1 MSKCSNLRPSVRIPA
16 RAIPRRVRGFTVTEM
31 VVTVAIAA
39 ILSVVAV
46 PSFQGLIANQ
56 RAKTYASSLYAT
68 LAKAR
73 SKAIGLNGN
82 VTLNPAAGGWGNGWQ
97 MNDPIGN
104 ALDNAGV
111 AQGVTINLT
120 GPAAVTYTA
129 SGRLPAGT
137 AAPVFQITTT
147 SGSTT
152 IYQCVSVDLG
162 GRPYMVAAS
171 TC

>member
-1 MSKCSNLRPSVRIPA
+1 LSKCSSLRPPVRIPA

-73 SKAIGLNGN
+73 SKAVALNGN

-97 MNDPIGN
+97 MNDPNGN
-104 ALDNAGV
+104 ALDNAGA
-111 AQGVTINLT
+111 AQGVTIA
-120 GPAAVTYTA
+120 GPAVVTYTA
-129 SGRLPAGT
+129 SGRLQAG

-147 SGSTT
+147 SGVTT

>member
-1 MSKCSNLRPSVRIPA
+1 MGKLKKFLA
-16 RAIPRRVRGFTVTEM
+16 RQKIQLARERRKERGEAAFNSGLWSHGELSTRNY
-31 VVTVAIAA
+31 ASYSDYIAH
-39 ILSVVAV
+39 
-46 PSFQGLIANQ
+46 Q

-68 LAKAR
+68 LAKTR
-73 SKAIGLNGN
+73 SKAVALNGN

-97 MNDPIGN
+97 MNDPNGN
-104 ALDNAGV
+104 ALDNAGA
-111 AQGVTINLT
+111 AQGVTIA
-120 GPAAVTYTA
+120 GPAVVTYTA
-129 SGRLPAGT
+129 SGRLQAG

-147 SGSTT
+147 SGVTT